1 MTPDIFLIVLSAALM
16 HAAWNAIV
24 KGAGDRTVTFGL
36 VAVGHTVPAL
46 AVAPFL
52 PLPPLD
58 SVPYIIASTL
68 IHWGYYYFLN
78 TAYRFGDLSL
88 VYPIARG
95 ITPLLVAVPALI
107 LLDESLSTAG
117 WAGLFCISA
126 GILVLTVR
134 RHKAAQLPLAVGM
147 ALATGG
153 TIAAYS
159 LVDGIGVRL
168 APQALSYI
176 VWLFIAEGL
185 VVFYIFATR
194 TDRLRAMNRKQVW
207 TGLIGGVLSALAYGL
222 VLYAK
227 TKAPIGMVSALR
239 ETSVIF
245 AAMIGLFWF
254 GEGPVK
260 LRLTAA
266 AVVAGGI
273 VLLAMA

>member
-1 MTPDIFLIVLSAALM
+1 M

-153 TIAAYS
+153 TIATYS

>member
-1 MTPDIFLIVLSAALM
+1 MTPDIFIIVLAAAFM

-24 KGAGDRTVTFGL
+24 KGAGDRTVIFGL
-36 VAVGHTVPAL
+36 VATGHTLPAL
-46 AVAPFL
+46 ALAPFL
-52 PLPPLD
+52 PLPPVAA
-58 SVPYIIASTL
+58 VPYIIASTL

-88 VYPIARG
+88 VYPVARG
-95 ITPLLVAVPALI
+95 VTPLLVAVPAMIWLG
-107 LLDESLSTAG
+107 ESLSPAG
-117 WAGLFCISA
+117 WGGLVCVSG
-126 GILVLTVR
+126 GILILAFR
-134 RHKAAQLPLAVGM
+134 RRGSGAPLMALVM

-168 APQALSYI
+168 TPQALSYI

-194 TDRLRAMNRKQVW
+194 TARLRALSRKQVL
-207 TGLIGGVLSALAYGL
+207 TGLAGGVLSAIAYALA
-222 VLYAK
+222 LYAK
-227 TKAPIGMVSALR
+227 TKAPLGMVSALR

-260 LRLTAA
+260 TRLTAA
-266 AVVAGGI
+266 MVVAGGI
-273 VLLAMA
+273 VLLVFA